1 MKRLAGSLLLVSTL
15 LVSCASPVSVEG
27 DAGRLVLDDR
37 PERVVSLSATHTE
50 ILYAIGA
57 GDRIVATD
65 LTSNFP
71 GEAAT
76 TTKVDAFNFN
86 IEEIAATKPDLVV
99 TAFDFQGEVAALQAI
114 GIPVLLLIPAS
125 NLDDTY
131 EQIEIL
137 GDVTGRESE
146 AADLV
151 SSMQTQIDDLVSST
165 SGESLTM
172 FHEVDNTLFSANS
185 STFLGDIYRLLGLTN
200 IADAVPDE
208 FGSGYVQLSEE
219 YLFSED
225 PDLIFLGDASFGE
238 SLETVSGRPGWDTL
252 TAVQT
257 GAVFE
262 LDGDIAG
269 RWGPRTVDLVEDI
282 VAAIEAA
289 S

>member
-1 MKRLAGSLLLVSTL
+1 MKRLAGSLFLVSTL
-15 LVSCASPVSVEG
+15 LVSCASPISVEG
-27 DAGRLVLDDR
+27 DGGRLVLDDR

-50 ILYAIGA
+50 ILYALGA

-65 LTSNFP
+65 LTSNYP
-71 GEAAT
+71 AEATT

-86 IEEIAATKPDLVV
+86 IEEIAATEPDLVI
-99 TAFDFQGEVAALQAI
+99 TAFDSLGEVAALQSI
-114 GIPVLLLIPAS
+114 GIPVLLLSPAS

-151 SSMQTQIDDLVSST
+151 SSMQTQIDDLVASASR
-165 SGESLTM
+165 EPLTM

-185 STFLGDIYRLLGLTN
+185 STFLGDIYRMLGLSN

-238 SLETVSGRPGWDTL
+238 SLETVSRRPGWDTL
-252 TAVQT
+252 TAIQT

-269 RWGPRTVDLVEDI
+269 RWGPRTVDLVKDI
-282 VAAIEAA
+282 VAAIEVA

>member
-65 LTSNFP
+65 LTSNYP
-71 GEAAT
+71 AEAAT

-86 IEEIAATKPDLVV
+86 IEEIAATEPDLVI

-114 GIPVLLLIPAS
+114 GIPVLLLMPAS

-137 GDVTGRESE
+137 GDLTGRQSE

-151 SSMQTQIDDLVSST
+151 SSMKTQIADLVAST
-165 SGESLTM
+165 TGGSLTM

-185 STFLGDIYRLLGLTN
+185 STFLGDIYRLLGLSN

-219 YLFSED
+219 YLFAED

-238 SLETVSGRPGWDTL
+238 SLETIGSRPGWNTL

-269 RWGPRTVDLVEDI
+269 RWGPRTVDLVKDI